1 MNEAKTIAAGACM
14 LVLSTLSTSV
24 SGETVSEMTSAAGDT
39 NSVIDSAQVVDTSSG
54 NLTITGE
61 LLFSATF
68 DLTNPAA
75 AFTFNKDVDFYSFF
89 ASAGDEL
96 VIDVD
101 GGIGGAL
108 SIDTKIGLFGPAS
121 DYPVL
126 AESEDASSVDEG
138 SESLKDPRIDGF
150 RVPADGVYT
159 VVVTGRGALLA
170 DGGDAMGGAP
180 GALGGNGD
188 YLLKISGTS
197 TAATSVDIAITK
209 KMMKKHRRKGKR
221 EKTARINLKKKRH
234 IKVAIL
240 GSESFPVSNIDSSS
254 LTFGAVGTEDTLRK
268 CKHRTKDVNRD
279 GQPDLVCEFSLRDSG
294 FNKYSYEGILNGQT
308 SDGQH
313 FSGADKVV
321 VKGKRKSKG

>member
-14 LVLSTLSTSV
+14 LLLSTLSTSV
-24 SGETVSEMTSAAGDT
+24 SGETVLEQTTAAGDS
-39 NSVIDSAQVVDTSSG
+39 NSVIGSAQLVDTSSG
-54 NLTITGE
+54 NLVIAGE

-68 DLTNPAA
+68 DLTNPG
-75 AFTFNKDVDFYSFF
+75 AFAVFNRDVDFYSFF

-121 DYPVL
+121 DYPLL

-138 SESLKDPRIDGF
+138 SESLKDPRIDAF
-150 RVPADGVYT
+150 RVPADGIYT
-159 VVVTGRGALLA
+159 VVISGRGALLA
-170 DGGDAMGGAP
+170 DGGDALGGAP
-180 GALGGNGD
+180 GAQGGNGD

-197 TAATSVDIAITK
+197 SAATSVDIAITQK
-209 KMMKKHRRKGKR
+209 KMKRHGKKGK
-221 EKTARINLKKKRH
+221 KQKVARIDLKKKRH
-234 IKVAIL
+234 VKVAIF
-240 GSESFPVSNIDSSS
+240 GSESFPVSNIDPSS

-308 SDGQH
+308 SDGQY
-313 FSGADKVV
+313 FSGADRIV
-321 VKGKRKSKG
+321 VKGKRKHKG